1 MEEFEYRKLELNRI
15 EASYVNGLGSI
26 VQFSN
31 KKFFIELIGLFIGF
45 IIIGIIVS
53 IPLHFFN
60 YEWLDNLYILFM
72 SFIFIII
79 NSINYKNSIKILKNR
94 DGLSYII
101 LKFMSVLMLLV
112 YILSVAMIIVMF
124 LNIFKIVN
132 LFEVIKKF
140 Y

>member
-26 VQFSN
+26 VQFNN
-31 KKFFIELIGLFIGF
+31 KKFFIELIGLFIVF
-45 IIIGIIVS
+45 IIIGIIAS

-79 NSINYKNSIKILKNR
+79 NSINYKNSVKILKNR

-112 YILSVAMIIVMF
+112 YILSIAMIIIMF